1 MKLRHLDGENLY
13 YAFFHGRRAVFRRQ
27 KHLNRINVFPVA
39 DGDTGTN
46 LAMTMHS
53 IIEGSSKHGSV
64 ASVSR
69 GMAEAALSGSRGN
82 SGIIFAQFVRGL
94 SEAAQGKDRLDKR
107 EFTLAARRAVDLA
120 YQALARPVEGT
131 ILTVMRAW
139 SNALDNL
146 HDKKDDFVD
155 LFHEALEAARHSLH
169 ETPKMMKVLE
179 KARVVDAG
187 AEGFVTF
194 LEGMLHFIR
203 HGDKPERTDVAPVLE
218 EVQDVHASGPDAA
231 IPFRYCTEF
240 LLEGPDLDAEA
251 LRTRLRDLGD
261 STAVA
266 GGRDRLRVHIHS
278 NEPWAVA
285 AACESAGRIAG
296 QKVDDMVRQNQVA
309 HHRRSGIAVV
319 TDSTCDLPREI
330 LDRYQIHVVP
340 MRLSFGDREYLDQL
354 TIRDD
359 RFYRML
365 EEDPEFPKTSQ
376 PPAAAFADLY
386 RRLSHHYHSIVSI
399 HLSSGLSGTCN
410 SARVA
415 AGQVTEVP
423 VAVVDSRNLTGGLG
437 LMVLKV
443 AEAVAAGGRFADVVR
458 LAESL
463 PGRTRILVGI
473 PTLESYIRGG
483 RLSPLKGRI
492 ANWLN
497 LKPIVTLD
505 AEGKGVMFG
514 KAFSRRRNLE
524 KIVEM
529 VSAAHRA
536 TPVRRYI
543 VGHTRAEN
551 TALDFARDIERE
563 IGVRPECITPIAPV
577 LGAHAGPGSVCV
589 SFMTD

>member
-13 YAFFHGRRAVFRRQ
+13 YAFFHGRLAVFRRQ

-53 IIEGSSKHGSV
+53 IIEGSSRFGTV
-64 ASVSR
+64 AAVSR

-94 SEAAQGKDRLDKR
+94 SEAVQGKDRLDKK
-107 EFTLAARRAVDLA
+107 EFSQAARRAVDSA

-131 ILTVMRAW
+131 ILTVMRSW

-155 LFHEALEAARHSLH
+155 LFHEALEAARRTLH
-169 ETPKMMKVLE
+169 QTPKMMRALE
-179 KARVVDAG
+179 KAKVVDAG

-194 LEGMLHFIR
+194 LEGMLHFMR
-203 HGDKPERTDVAPVLE
+203 HGDKSEHLNETPVLE
-218 EVQDVHASGPDAA
+218 EIQDVHAAGPDAE
-231 IPFRYCTEF
+231 IRYRYCTEF
-240 LLEGPDLDAEA
+240 LLEGAGLDPEA
-251 LRTRLRDLGD
+251 LRSALRDLGD

-266 GGRDRLRVHIHS
+266 GGRDRIRVHLHS
-278 NEPWAVA
+278 DEPWTVHEV
-285 AACESAGRIAG
+285 CSKAGRIVS
-296 QKVDDMVRQNQVA
+296 QKVEDMVRQNQVA

-319 TDSTCDLPREI
+319 TDSTCDLPRDW

-340 MRLSFGDREYLDQL
+340 MQLSFGDRQYLDQL
-354 TIRDD
+354 TLRQD
-359 RFYRML
+359 RFYRLL

-376 PPAAAFADLY
+376 PPAAAFTDLY
-386 RRLSHHYHSIVSI
+386 RRLSHHYHAIISI
-399 HLSSGLSGTCN
+399 HISAGLSGTVN
-410 SARVA
+410 SARLGAEPVKD
-415 AGQVTEVP
+415 VP
-423 VAVVDSRNLTGGLG
+423 IAVVDSRNLTGGLG
-437 LMVLKV
+437 LMVMKT
-443 AEAVAAGGRFADVVR
+443 AEAVAAGKRFAGVVR

-463 PGRTRILVGI
+463 PEKTRIFVGI

-492 ANWLN
+492 ANLLH
-497 LKPIVTLD
+497 LKPIVSLD
-505 AEGKGVMFG
+505 GQGKGVMFG

-524 KIVEM
+524 KITEI
-529 VSAAHRA
+529 VSRIHRE
-536 TPVRRYI
+536 TPIRRYI
-543 VGHTRAEN
+543 VGHTCAEK
-551 TALDFARDIERE
+551 TAGEFARDIERE
-563 IGVRPECITPIAPV
+563 IGMRPEFITPIAPA